1 MTTRKEEIIAAALS
15 LLKTNPN
22 GIRYSEL
29 VRKISEMHPHIPVNT
44 IHGYVWDI
52 ETELP
57 EEIYKPVKGLFR
69 LIEYR
74 DNEIKEEKK
83 QEAKHGKIYEDMF
96 YEPFADWLKNE
107 AEDCTKAIP
116 LGKNKFKDKWG
127 TPDVIGVRESLRSDI
142 IKAPTQ
148 IVSAEI
154 KIDTNNLITAFGQA
168 CAYRL
173 FSHKTYIV
181 VPKDSTQ
188 DDISRIDSLC
198 IIFGIGLVLFD
209 NTNVSS
215 PQFEIKVRPYR
226 QEPDI
231 FYVNKYLKLIEREL
245 FV

>member
-1 MTTRKEEIIAAALS
+1 
-15 LLKTNPN
+15 
-22 GIRYSEL
+22 
-29 VRKISEMHPHIPVNT
+29 
-44 IHGYVWDI
+44 
-52 ETELP
+52 
-57 EEIYKPVKGLFR
+57 
-69 LIEYR
+69 
-74 DNEIKEEKK
+74 
-83 QEAKHGKIYEDMF
+83 MF

-107 AEDCTKAIP
+107 AEDCTKAIA
-116 LGKNKFKDKWG
+116 LGRNKFKDKWG

-142 IKAPTQ
+142 VKAPTQ

-188 DDISRIDSLC
+188 DDIARIDSLC

-209 NTNVSS
+209 NTNVTL

-231 FYVNKYLKLIEREL
+231 FYVNKYMKLIEREL
-245 FV
+245 FG